1 LPLADARRA
10 MPDVKL
16 SAAEMKLAELV
27 VTQAMAGTFDPHSI
41 KDERSDKLLALI
53 NMAAQSAGAV
63 VKATAPEPDDL
74 MAKLQATIA
83 NGKKPSA
90 KKRVAIKR

>member
-63 VKATAPEPDDL
+63 VKATASRARRSDG
-74 MAKLQATIA
+74 QAPGHYRQRQEA
-83 NGKKPSA
+83 L
-90 KKRVAIKR
+90 R